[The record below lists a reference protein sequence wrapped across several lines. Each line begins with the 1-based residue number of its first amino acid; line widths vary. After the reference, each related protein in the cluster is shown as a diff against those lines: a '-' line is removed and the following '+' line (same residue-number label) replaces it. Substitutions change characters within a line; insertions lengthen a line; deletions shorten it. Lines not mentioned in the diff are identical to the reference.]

1 MEVKKE
7 GEGRKKC
14 NGGRKNTTGGKT
26 LLPRW
31 RFYYFRMNGGEVDAN
46 SGYEQGGVE
55 KKKSESPTRW
65 GEAERREEGKI
76 LWAAVLFTL
85 R

>member
-1 MEVKKE
+1 
-7 GEGRKKC
+7 
-14 NGGRKNTTGGKT
+14 
-26 LLPRW
+26 
-31 RFYYFRMNGGEVDAN
+31 MNGGEVDAN